1 MPNRNF
7 DFGPMDTPT
16 AVDGELSSIEG
27 QPIWEEAPPSL
38 DALQAAHEQYHWW
51 YRAGY
56 TPSLMVQ
63 EMLVSFEREGIAVVP
78 PDDERPHSVVMWLG
92 HIWDAYLKPEEA

>member
-1 MPNRNF
+1 MNRSY
-7 DFGPMDTPT
+7 DFGPMDSPT
-16 AVDGELSSIEG
+16 AMDGELMHIGS
-27 QPIWEEAPPSL
+27 QPTYEAPPSL
-38 DALQAAHEQYHWW
+38 DGMNAAHEQYHWW

-78 PDDERPHSVVMWLG
+78 PDDERPHSVIMWLG
-92 HIWDAYLKPEEA
+92 HVWDAYLAVVP